1 MVLVCP
7 PGHRL
12 ASRTSVNAKDLA
24 KESYIGFEKGLVI
37 RRQVDRFL
45 REQGV
50 SVDVVLEFDNIEN
63 IKEAVEVGAG
73 VALLPKPTLLREVKS
88 GALAAVPLAEPGM
101 VRPMGV
107 IIRRHARLSLAAH
120 RFMELLKD
128 SGNNGG
134 KARATRPTRGNNL
147 PALGQGG
154 NGRTGATGFRTG
166 RAS

>member
-12 ASRTSVNAKDLA
+12 VSRTSVNAKDLA

-88 GALAAVPLAEPGM
+88 GALPRCRWPSPAWSGPWESSFGAMPGS
-101 VRPMGV
+101 VWR
-107 IIRRHARLSLAAH
+107 
-120 RFMELLKD
+120 
-128 SGNNGG
+128 
-134 KARATRPTRGNNL
+134 
-147 PALGQGG
+147 
-154 NGRTGATGFRTG
+154 RTG
-166 RAS
+166 SWNY